1 MTLIAKRTIMK
12 EKNGNPKEAVKKI
25 SPELVE
31 LKKDLKKKEL
41 HTRVLKKSIEQN
53 NQSDKSSI

>member
-1 MTLIAKRTIMK
+1 MK